1 MAQINPFT
9 SVPLPT
15 SESPLRTQATSLNG
29 TPFKIRF
36 DWNSRSERWS
46 FSLYTQDETALLTGG
61 ALVYGVDLFRTVSDD
76 LRPGGELR
84 LLDVTDPTLDTIGT
98 TSLVYLDGDFI

>member
-15 SESPLRTQATSLNG
+15 SETPLRFQSTALNG

-36 DWNSRSERWS
+36 DWNSRTERWS
-46 FSLYTQDETALLTGG
+46 YSLFTQDETALLTGG
-61 ALVYGVDLFRTVSDD
+61 ALVYGIDLFRTVSDD

-84 LLDVTDPTLDTIGT
+84 LVDIEDPTLDSVGT
-98 TSLVYLDGDFI
+98 ASLIYLDGDFI